1 MNPFNRKKEF
11 LNNLK
16 TLRPTASEQTGG
28 SKKLNCKKCGT
39 ELDSKQLVENRSIC
53 FHCGYYFPMSAR
65 RRIDSVFDE
74 KAYKRIF
81 EEIGTTDPLNFP
93 GYKEKISGLKE
104 KTGLS
109 ESVVCATGNIGGVR
123 ACVIA
128 MDTRFLMGSLAAAT
142 GEKIALTFEYATK
155 RGLPVIIFN
164 ASGGARM
171 QEGIFSLFQMAKTS
185 FALRAHSERGLLY
198 LSVMTNPTTGGV
210 TASYASLGDI
220 IIAEPNALIG
230 FAGPRVI
237 EQTIKQK
244 LPEGFQSA
252 EFVQECGF
260 VDMIVERAEMKE
272 TIEKILKMHSRKQ

>member
-16 TLRPTASEQTGG
+16 TQRSSANEQGSG
-28 SKKLNCKKCGT
+28 SKKLNCKQCST

-53 FHCGYYFPMSAR
+53 PHCGYYFPMSAR
-65 RRIDSVFDE
+65 RRIDSIFDDN
-74 KAYKRIF
+74 KYKRVF

-93 GYKEKISGLKE
+93 GYKEKISALHDR
-104 KTGLS
+104 TGLN
-109 ESVVCATGNIGGVR
+109 ESVVCAIGHIGGIR

-185 FALRAHSERGLLY
+185 FALGAHNERGLLY

-220 IIAEPNALIG
+220 IIAEPKALIG

-244 LPEGFQSA
+244 LPDGFQSA
-252 EFVQECGF
+252 EFLLECGF

-272 TIEKILKMHSRKQ
+272 TIEKILKMHGRK

>member
-16 TLRPTASEQTGG
+16 TLRPAPAEQTGG
-28 SKKLNCKKCGT
+28 PKKLNCKQCAT

-53 FHCGYYFPMSAR
+53 PHCGYYFPMSAR
-65 RRIDSVFDE
+65 RRIDSIFDDKSYKRVFD
-74 KAYKRIF
+74 
-81 EEIGTTDPLNFP
+81 EIGTTDPLNFP

-104 KTGLS
+104 KTGLN
-109 ESVVCATGNIGGVR
+109 ESVVCAIGNIGGIR

-185 FALRAHSERGLLY
+185 FALQAHSERGLLY
-198 LSVMTNPTTGGV
+198 ISVMTNPTTGGV

-220 IIAEPNALIG
+220 IIAEPKALIG

-252 EFVQECGF
+252 EFLLECGF

-272 TIEKILKMHSRKQ
+272 TIEKILKMHGRK